1 MKNLW
6 HDLWKRSQKMEMTG
20 QSLAGSFGRTVDSAT
35 LSVAEIVA
43 RHCRQGAVLES
54 ETSSASDAS
63 VDCRDWQ
70 MSVFPLLIKNGQVRA
85 VNCLFQEVRDQ
96 NGSECDVRR
105 LFGEAEVPEQSL
117 GQGQAPLVESAK
129 LASIATF
136 ATGVAHE
143 LNNPLNNI
151 GLFAGNLIERVE
163 GGSSTATDLIPALR
177 NILEQV
183 QKGSQIVNSL
193 RTFAGQSPWP
203 HTSVNLNGLVESS
216 VLLLKQELLAHHI
229 DLRMQVSQDELTVR
243 GDRLQLQQVVT
254 NLLTNARDAV
264 VSTTTKV
271 ITIMTSRHLGHACL
285 SIEDT
290 GTGIPLDV
298 HDRIF
303 DPFFTTKDV
312 GKGTG
317 LGLPVSYGIIKE
329 HHGRIWCES
338 IPEKGSTF
346 FLELPLVTGD

>member
-1 MKNLW
+1 
-6 HDLWKRSQKMEMTG
+6 
-20 QSLAGSFGRTVDSAT
+20 
-35 LSVAEIVA
+35 
-43 RHCRQGAVLES
+43 
-54 ETSSASDAS
+54 
-63 VDCRDWQ
+63 

-85 VNCLFQEVRDQ
+85 VNCLFHEVRDQ
-96 NGSECDVRR
+96 KGSEGEVRR
-105 LFGEAEVPEQSL
+105 LLGEAEMPERALSQD
-117 GQGQAPLVESAK
+117 QAHLVQTAK
-129 LASIATF
+129 LASIAEL

-163 GGSSTATDLIPALR
+163 AGSLTATDLIPALR

-183 QKGSQIVNSL
+183 KKGSQIVNSL
-193 RTFAGQSPWP
+193 RTFAGQSPWL

-216 VLLLKQELLAHHI
+216 VVLLKQELLAHHI
-229 DLRMQVSQDELTVR
+229 DLRMQLSQDELIVQ

-254 NLLTNARDAV
+254 NLLMNARDAV
-264 VSTTTKV
+264 VSTATKV
-271 ITIMTSRHLGHACL
+271 ITIMTSRHLEHARL
-285 SIEDT
+285 TIEDT

-329 HHGRIWCES
+329 HNGRIWCES
-338 IPEKGSTF
+338 TPEKGSTF
-346 FLELPLVTGD
+346 SLELPLVTSD

>member
-1 MKNLW
+1 LTNLW
-6 HDLWKRSQKMEMTG
+6 LDLWKRSQKAEMTG
-20 QSLAGSFGRTVDSAT
+20 QSLTSSFGRTVDNAT
-35 LSVAEIVA
+35 LSMAEIVA
-43 RHCRQGAVLES
+43 RHCRQSAVLET
-54 ETSSASDAS
+54 ETSSTLDAS
-63 VDCRDWQ
+63 VDCRDWR

-85 VNCLFQEVRDQ
+85 VNCLFHEVRDQ
-96 NGSECDVRR
+96 KGSEGEVRR
-105 LFGEAEVPEQSL
+105 LLGEAEMPERALSQD
-117 GQGQAPLVESAK
+117 QAHLEQTAK
-129 LASIATF
+129 LASIAEL

-163 GGSSTATDLIPALR
+163 AGSLTATDLIPALR

-183 QKGSQIVNSL
+183 KKGSQIVNSL
-193 RTFAGQSPWP
+193 RTFAGQSPWL

-216 VLLLKQELLAHHI
+216 VVLLKQELLAHHI
-229 DLRMQVSQDELTVR
+229 DLRMQLSQDELIVQ

-254 NLLTNARDAV
+254 NLLMNARDAV
-264 VSTTTKV
+264 VSTATKV
-271 ITIMTSRHLGHACL
+271 ITIMTSRHLEHARL
-285 SIEDT
+285 TIEDT

-329 HHGRIWCES
+329 HNGRIWCES
-338 IPEKGSTF
+338 TPEKGSTF
-346 FLELPLVTGD
+346 SLELPLVTSD

>member
-1 MKNLW
+1 LTNLW
-6 HDLWKRSQKMEMTG
+6 LDLWKRSQKAEMTG
-20 QSLAGSFGRTVDSAT
+20 QSLTSSFGRTVDNAT
-35 LSVAEIVA
+35 LSMAEIVA
-43 RHCRQGAVLES
+43 RHCRQSAVLET
-54 ETSSASDAS
+54 ETSSTLDAS
-63 VDCRDWQ
+63 VDCRDWR

-85 VNCLFQEVRDQ
+85 VNCLFHEVRDQ
-96 NGSECDVRR
+96 KGSEGEVRR
-105 LFGEAEVPEQSL
+105 LLGEAEMPERALSQD
-117 GQGQAPLVESAK
+117 QAHLVQTAK
-129 LASIATF
+129 LASIAEL

-163 GGSSTATDLIPALR
+163 AGSLTATDLIPALR

-183 QKGSQIVNSL
+183 KKGSQIVNSL
-193 RTFAGQSPWP
+193 RTFAGQSPWL

-216 VLLLKQELLAHHI
+216 VVLLKQELLAHHI
-229 DLRMQVSQDELTVR
+229 DLRMQLSQDELIVQ

-254 NLLTNARDAV
+254 NLLMNARDAV
-264 VSTTTKV
+264 VSTATKV
-271 ITIMTSRHLGHACL
+271 ITIMTSRHLEHARL
-285 SIEDT
+285 TIEDT

-338 IPEKGSTF
+338 TPEKGSTF
-346 FLELPLVTGD
+346 SLELPLVTRE

>member
-1 MKNLW
+1 MDN
-6 HDLWKRSQKMEMTG
+6 
-20 QSLAGSFGRTVDSAT
+20 AT
-35 LSVAEIVA
+35 RSVADIVA
-43 RHCRQGAVLES
+43 RHCRQGAEFES
-54 ETSSASDAS
+54 DTSSASDAP
-63 VDCRDWQ
+63 VDCRDWRL
-70 MSVFPLLIKNGQVRA
+70 SVFPLLIKNGQVRA
-85 VNCLFQEVRDQ
+85 VNCLFQEVTDETD
-96 NGSECDVRR
+96 SECEIHR
-105 LFGEAEVPEQSL
+105 LLGESKMPEQSL
-117 GQGQAPLVESAK
+117 GQGQAPLAQSAK

-151 GLFAGNLIERVE
+151 GLFAENLIEHVE
-163 GGSSTATDLIPALR
+163 AGSSTATDLIPALR

-193 RTFAGQSPWP
+193 QTFVGQSAWP
-203 HTSVNLNGLVESS
+203 HTPVNLNGLVESS
-216 VLLLKQELLAHHI
+216 VVLLKQELLAHHI
-229 DLRMQVSQDELTVR
+229 DLRMQLSPDELIVQ
-243 GDRLQLQQVVT
+243 GDRLQLQKVVI

-264 VSTTTKV
+264 VSTATKV

-285 SIEDT
+285 AIEDT
-290 GTGIPLDV
+290 GTGIPLEV

-329 HHGRIWCES
+329 HNGRIWCES
-338 IPEKGSTF
+338 TPEKGSTF
-346 FLELPLVTGD
+346 SLELPLVARD

>member
-1 MKNLW
+1 LTNLW
-6 HDLWKRSQKMEMTG
+6 LDLWKRSQKAEMTS
-20 QSLAGSFGRTVDSAT
+20 QSLTSSFGRTVDNAT
-35 LSVAEIVA
+35 LSMAEIVA
-43 RHCRQGAVLES
+43 RHCRQSAVLET
-54 ETSSASDAS
+54 ETSSTLDAS
-63 VDCRDWQ
+63 VDCRDWR

-85 VNCLFQEVRDQ
+85 VNCLFHEVRDQ
-96 NGSECDVRR
+96 KGSEGEVRR
-105 LFGEAEVPEQSL
+105 LLGEAEMPERALSQD
-117 GQGQAPLVESAK
+117 QAHLVQTAK
-129 LASIATF
+129 LASIAEL

-163 GGSSTATDLIPALR
+163 AGSLTATDLIPALR

-183 QKGSQIVNSL
+183 KKGSQIVNSL
-193 RTFAGQSPWP
+193 RTFAGQSPWL

-216 VLLLKQELLAHHI
+216 VVLLKQELLAHHI
-229 DLRMQVSQDELTVR
+229 DLRMQLSQDELIVQ

-254 NLLTNARDAV
+254 NLLMNARDAV
-264 VSTTTKV
+264 VSTATKV
-271 ITIMTSRHLGHACL
+271 ITIMTSRHLEHARL
-285 SIEDT
+285 TIEDT

-329 HHGRIWCES
+329 HNGRIWCES

>member
-1 MKNLW
+1 
-6 HDLWKRSQKMEMTG
+6 
-20 QSLAGSFGRTVDSAT
+20 
-35 LSVAEIVA
+35 
-43 RHCRQGAVLES
+43 
-54 ETSSASDAS
+54 
-63 VDCRDWQ
+63 

-85 VNCLFQEVRDQ
+85 VNCLFQEVGNQ
-96 NGSECDVRR
+96 KGSECEVRR
-105 LFGEAEVPEQSL
+105 LFGEAEMPEQSL
-117 GQGQAPLVESAK
+117 GQGQAPLVQAGK
-129 LASIATF
+129 LASIATL

-163 GGSSTATDLIPALR
+163 AGSSTATDLIPALR

-216 VLLLKQELLAHHI
+216 VVLLKQELLAHHI
-229 DLRMQVSQDELTVR
+229 DLRMQLSQDELIVQ

-264 VSTTTKV
+264 VSTATKV
-271 ITIMTSRHLGHACL
+271 ITIMTSRHTEHARL

-290 GTGIPLDV
+290 GIGIPLDV
-298 HDRIF
+298 QDKIF

-329 HHGRIWCES
+329 HNGRIWCES

-346 FLELPLVTGD
+346 SLELPLVTRE

>member
-1 MKNLW
+1 
-6 HDLWKRSQKMEMTG
+6 LWKRSQKAEMTG
-20 QSLAGSFGRTVDSAT
+20 QSLTSSFGRTVDNAT
-35 LSVAEIVA
+35 LSMAEIVA
-43 RHCRQGAVLES
+43 RHCRQSAVLET
-54 ETSSASDAS
+54 ETSSTLDAS
-63 VDCRDWQ
+63 VDCRDWR

-85 VNCLFQEVRDQ
+85 VNCLFHEVRDQ
-96 NGSECDVRR
+96 KGSEGEVRR
-105 LFGEAEVPEQSL
+105 LLGEAEMPERALSQD
-117 GQGQAPLVESAK
+117 QAHLVQTAK
-129 LASIATF
+129 LASIAEL

-163 GGSSTATDLIPALR
+163 AGSLTATDLIPALR

-183 QKGSQIVNSL
+183 KKGSQIVNSL
-193 RTFAGQSPWP
+193 RTFAGQSPWL

-216 VLLLKQELLAHHI
+216 VVLLKQELLAHHI
-229 DLRMQVSQDELTVR
+229 DLRMQLSQDELIVQ

-254 NLLTNARDAV
+254 NLLMNARDAV
-264 VSTTTKV
+264 VSTATKV
-271 ITIMTSRHLGHACL
+271 ITIMTSRHLEHARL
-285 SIEDT
+285 TIEDT

-329 HHGRIWCES
+329 HNGRIWCES
-338 IPEKGSTF
+338 TPEKGSTF
-346 FLELPLVTGD
+346 SLELPLVTSD

>member
-1 MKNLW
+1 
-6 HDLWKRSQKMEMTG
+6 MTG
-20 QSLAGSFGRTVDSAT
+20 QSLTSSFGRTVDNAT
-35 LSVAEIVA
+35 LSMAEIVA
-43 RHCRQGAVLES
+43 RHCRQSAVLET
-54 ETSSASDAS
+54 ETSSTLDAS
-63 VDCRDWQ
+63 VDCRDWR

-85 VNCLFQEVRDQ
+85 VNCLFHEVRDQ
-96 NGSECDVRR
+96 KGSEGEVRR
-105 LFGEAEVPEQSL
+105 LLGEAEMPERALSQD
-117 GQGQAPLVESAK
+117 QAHLVQTAK
-129 LASIATF
+129 LASIAEL

-163 GGSSTATDLIPALR
+163 AGSLTATDLIPALR

-183 QKGSQIVNSL
+183 KKGSQIVNSL
-193 RTFAGQSPWP
+193 RTFAGQSPWL

-216 VLLLKQELLAHHI
+216 VVLLKQELLAHHI
-229 DLRMQVSQDELTVR
+229 DLRMQLSQDELIVQ

-254 NLLTNARDAV
+254 NLLMNARDAV
-264 VSTTTKV
+264 VSTATKV
-271 ITIMTSRHLGHACL
+271 ITIMTSRHLEHARL
-285 SIEDT
+285 TIEDT

-329 HHGRIWCES
+329 HNGRIWCES
-338 IPEKGSTF
+338 TPEKGSTF
-346 FLELPLVTGD
+346 SLELPLVTSD